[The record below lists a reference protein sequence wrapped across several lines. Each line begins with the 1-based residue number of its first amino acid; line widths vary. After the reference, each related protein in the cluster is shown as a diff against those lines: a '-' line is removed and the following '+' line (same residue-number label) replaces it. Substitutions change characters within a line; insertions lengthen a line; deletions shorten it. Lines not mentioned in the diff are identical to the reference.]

1 MSVLSLPL
9 STADG
14 ADLLTDYVD
23 YVDTMAVNP
32 SCRSAR
38 KKGARALLSHHPD
51 LGAWM
56 VRSTPARLS
65 DLHRAKAWPFVVW
78 CFVSGR
84 LQPDVEILL
93 SKPGGVELASVWK
106 AAHPGEIEA
115 VAEVGQRFSWSEN
128 WIRQVSWHSLPVV
141 CLWAGKSLREL
152 NSEDLVAFTT
162 AADRSVYLSA
172 SARYH
177 AHTRLHSI
185 RRALYELRII
195 DTPARKGGPPA
206 LSPVQMA
213 GLITQPEIAREVARY
228 AEVIATTLRPATVA
242 ARVKAIRVFTDY
254 LAEHH
259 PALRRLDQ
267 LTRVEHME
275 PFIVSD
281 RSRQRRGA
289 NGGGRM
295 ISLRQFHHDLIDLRA
310 FFEDI
315 AAWDWPSQ
323 PARRLLFYSDLP
335 RLPDPLPRALAPD
348 VDRDLMAAVAKLE
361 DPFTR
366 TGLLVLRSTGMRVG
380 ELLDL
385 ELDCL
390 VDFGVH
396 GPWLKVPLGKLNT
409 ERMVPLDPE
418 PLAALDVWIAARG
431 TQRSLPHPRDGRL
444 ADFVFVRGGR
454 RLTAWRLARDL
465 DHAAAAAGLHSADGT
480 ATHVTIHQLRH
491 SFGTSLV
498 NAGIGLPALMALM
511 GHVTPEMTLRYAKL
525 SSPTVRSAYETAMTK
540 VRGRRPLFVPT
551 PDGTSVPNRA
561 DWLRAEMLKTR
572 VAHGYCSREPVAG
585 PCPYANICEQCDNFT
600 TAPEFAPALTDQLA
614 DLNTLRDD
622 AEARG
627 WEAEAARHG
636 RVAERVEAHLRR
648 TEKQVGNTS
657 R

>member
-1 MSVLSLPL
+1 MSVLPFAPQ
-9 STADG
+9 TADG
-14 ADLLTDYVD
+14 GDLLADYVD
-23 YVDTMAVNP
+23 HVDTLAVNP

-38 KKGARALLSHHPD
+38 KKGARALLRHHLD
-51 LGAWM
+51 LDAWM
-56 VRSTPARLS
+56 MRPTPARLS

-78 CFVSGR
+78 CFATGR

-93 SKPGGVELASVWK
+93 SKPGGVELASVWE

-115 VAEVGQRFSWSEN
+115 VAEVGRRFSWSKN
-128 WIRQVSWHSLPVV
+128 WIRQVSRHSLPVV

-152 NSEDLVAFTT
+152 EEEDLVGFTT
-162 AADRSVYLSA
+162 AAEQSEYLSA

-177 AHTRLHSI
+177 ARTRLHSI
-185 RRALYELRII
+185 RRALYELRVI

-213 GLITQPEIAREVARY
+213 TLIAQPEIAREVARY
-228 AEVIATTLRPATVA
+228 AEIIATTLRPATVA
-242 ARVKAIRVFTDY
+242 TRVKAIRVFTDY

-259 PALRRLDQ
+259 PKLRRLDQ

-275 PFIVSD
+275 PFIAWD
-281 RSRQRRGA
+281 RDRKRRGA
-289 NGGGRM
+289 NGGGRT

-315 AAWDWPSQ
+315 AAWDWPNQ

-335 RLPDPLPRALAPD
+335 RLPDPLPRALPPD
-348 VDRDLMAAVAKLE
+348 IDRDLMAAVARLE

-390 VDFGVH
+390 VDFGEH

-418 PLAALDVWIAARG
+418 PLAALDAWMAIRG

-444 ADFVFVRGGR
+444 ADFVFVQGGR
-454 RLTAWRLARDL
+454 RLTAWRLARGL
-465 DHAAAAAGLHSADGT
+465 DHAAAAARLRGADGEPM
-480 ATHVTIHQLRH
+480 HVTIHQLRH

-525 SSPTVRSAYETAMTK
+525 SSPTVRFAYETAMTK
-540 VRGRRPLFVPT
+540 VRGRRPLFVLP
-551 PDGTSVPNRA
+551 PGGTSVPSRV
-561 DWLRAEMLKTR
+561 DWLRSELLKTR

-600 TAPEFAPALTDQLA
+600 TAPEFIPALTDQLE

-636 RVAERVEAHLRR
+636 RVADHVEAHRR
-648 TEKQVGNTS
+648 RAVEQAGKTS
-657 R
+657 C